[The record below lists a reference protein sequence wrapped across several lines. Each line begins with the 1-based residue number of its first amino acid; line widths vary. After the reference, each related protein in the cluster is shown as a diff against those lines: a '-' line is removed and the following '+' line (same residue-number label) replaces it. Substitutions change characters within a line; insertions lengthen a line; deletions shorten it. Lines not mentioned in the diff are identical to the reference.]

1 MKLFQNPSFKFFLP
15 FVVLASIIFI
25 FTYFLGLGKYLGSV
39 DGYGWSNSILLD
51 RIFGFLNIKVDPK
64 YYVACFVIFYFIISV
79 PLQELVFRV
88 WPMRFFQSQ
97 IKYILITSV
106 IFMICHV
113 YYMQLPGLI
122 LTGGLGVLTSIDYW
136 NNKNLPAICIIHAL
150 FASMAFTLNL
160 A

>member
-1 MKLFQNPSFKFFLP
+1 MKLFQNPSLRFFLP
-15 FVVLASIIFI
+15 FVVLASIIFAI
-25 FTYFLGLGKYLGSV
+25 TYFFGLNKYLGAV

-88 WPMRFFQSQ
+88 WPLRFFNS
-97 IKYILITSV
+97 KLTYVAFTSLT
-106 IFMICHV
+106 FMICHV

-122 LTGGLGVLTSIDYW
+122 LTGGLGVLTAYDYW
-136 NNKNLPAICIIHAL
+136 NNKNFWAICIIHAI

>member
-1 MKLFQNPSFKFFLP
+1 MKLYHNPSFRFFLP
-15 FVVLASIIFI
+15 YVIIATVI
-25 FTYFLGLGKYLGSV
+25 FLLTYILGLNKYLGAV

-64 YYVACFVIFYFIISV
+64 YYITCFVVFYFIVSV

-88 WPMRFFQSQ
+88 WPLQYFNS
-97 IKYILITSV
+97 KLTYVAVTSL
-106 IFMICHV
+106 IFMLCHI

-122 LTGGLGVLTSIDYW
+122 LTGGLGILTSYDYW
-136 NNKNLPAICIIHAL
+136 NNKNFWAICIIHAIL
-150 FASMAFTLNL
+150 ASMAFTLNL